1 MLRWAA
7 GLACMASCLFVIV
20 ISSCRTNEVHL
31 LFQRLKLFKV
41 EVKAP
46 PSCCGSTPS
55 YSSPASPSVQMSD
68 GGTQQINMVSEGKRG
83 KSRWLADQPQV
94 GFTNKGM
101 GYIQYRGWRHDDER
115 DEDGA
120 IEEEELHGGK
130 KSQTHHRVNLARLR
144 HLRHRRAS
152 KEQDQKMERLKSR
165 VKEDDK
171 EIASLKGELWTL
183 SSSILPRI
191 EDEVS
196 ELRKQVKHIKSK

>member
-1 MLRWAA
+1 MQMLRWAA

-68 GGTQQINMVSEGKRG
+68 GGTQQINM
-83 KSRWLADQPQV
+83 V